1 MNKNNDLFGL
11 RLDDIETI
19 RAILAQHPAVE
30 TALVFGSRAK
40 GNYKRG
46 SDVDLALRGVELTER
61 IAAQIAYYLNEE
73 TIMPYHFD
81 VLAYSHI
88 ANPALRAHIDR
99 VGREI
104 YVNTFAH
111 VSGMMPAES

>member
-1 MNKNNDLFGL
+1 MNNSDSFGL
-11 RLDDIETI
+11 RTDDIETI
-19 RAILAQHPAVE
+19 RAILAQYPAVE

-46 SDVDLALRGVELTER
+46 SDVDLALRGAELTER
-61 IAAQIAYYLNEE
+61 TAAQIAYYLNEE

-81 VLAYSHI
+81 VLTYSHI

-104 YVNTFAH
+104 YVNVPTRIDE
-111 VSGMMPAES
+111 MMPAES

>member
-1 MNKNNDLFGL
+1 MNNSDSFGL
-11 RLDDIETI
+11 RAEDIETI
-19 RAILAQHPAVE
+19 RAILAQYPAVE

-46 SDVDLALRGVELTER
+46 SDVDLALQGAELTER
-61 IAAQIAYYLNEE
+61 TAAQIAYYLNEE

-81 VLAYSHI
+81 VLSYGSI
-88 ANPALRAHIDR
+88 TNPTLRAHIDR

-104 YVNTFAH
+104 YVNLFAR
-111 VSGMMPAES
+111 VDEIMPAES